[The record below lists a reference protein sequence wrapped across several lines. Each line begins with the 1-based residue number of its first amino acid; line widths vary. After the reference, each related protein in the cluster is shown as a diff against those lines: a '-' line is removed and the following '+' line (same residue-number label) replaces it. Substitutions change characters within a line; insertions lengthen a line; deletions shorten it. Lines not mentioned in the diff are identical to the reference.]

1 MNEKTA
7 ASPSAAPSVSQ
18 LFDRAVTLQRE
29 TKLDEAERLYLQFL
43 RRAPD
48 YPHAWTNL
56 GALLRSRGLY
66 PQSIAAHR
74 RALRLSPGLGSAR
87 RNLANALADHGC
99 FEEAER
105 RRRELHE
112 TEPEDLAILRDLCAA
127 LRGLGRDDE
136 VIALIDA
143 AEARLPDLGEC
154 LLQRALS
161 HLMKGNYRQGFAD
174 YEIRHAGNEV
184 NLPKNAP
191 WPRWSGEGLRGRS
204 VLVLPEQGFGDEI
217 LASRFLPGL
226 KALGAEVTMLVKPP
240 LRRLLA
246 DIEGLDQMIETAR
259 QSQRF
264 DFYTPN
270 MSLPGGRPP
279 PLPRLAIPD
288 DSRSRARALVAP
300 FASRFRIGVVWTGS
314 VTYRANNRRSTGPE
328 SFLGLASAPWV
339 QLFSLYKG
347 LAHEAFLKSGMAGL
361 IVTPAAMTATSPT
374 APH

>member
-1 MNEKTA
+1 L
-7 ASPSAAPSVSQ
+7 AAPSVSQ
-18 LFDRAVTLQRE
+18 LFDSAVTLQRE

-43 RRAPD
+43 RRTLD

-112 TEPEDLAILRDLCAA
+112 AEPSDLAILRDLCAA

-136 VIALIDA
+136 VIALIGA
-143 AEARLPDLGEC
+143 AETRLPDLGEC

-191 WPRWSGEGLRGRS
+191 
-204 VLVLPEQGFGDEI
+204 
-217 LASRFLPGL
+217 
-226 KALGAEVTMLVKPP
+226 
-240 LRRLLA
+240 
-246 DIEGLDQMIETAR
+246 
-259 QSQRF
+259 
-264 DFYTPN
+264 
-270 MSLPGGRPP
+270 
-279 PLPRLAIPD
+279 
-288 DSRSRARALVAP
+288 
-300 FASRFRIGVVWTGS
+300 
-314 VTYRANNRRSTGPE
+314 
-328 SFLGLASAPWV
+328 
-339 QLFSLYKG
+339 
-347 LAHEAFLKSGMAGL
+347 
-361 IVTPAAMTATSPT
+361 
-374 APH
+374 